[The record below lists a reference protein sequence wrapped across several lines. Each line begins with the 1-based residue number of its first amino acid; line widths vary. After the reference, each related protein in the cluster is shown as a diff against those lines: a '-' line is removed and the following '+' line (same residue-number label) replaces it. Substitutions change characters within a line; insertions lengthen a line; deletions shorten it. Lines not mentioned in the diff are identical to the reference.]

1 MLSRYADAYL
11 EVITLQLLLYGF
23 PQYGVRLC
31 ILLLHIQPH
40 VGLHPLLNELRL
52 RNLSCGLP
60 LHVRI
65 DTGKLIQVLK
75 WNLYIVIVVFGT
87 AIGIELYLRILELLL
102 PVVRIH
108 VHIQHCSPYFLSAV
122 LDLYLCAGL
131 CISGY
136 RIRSGVFRLEHNLV
150 FKPRTV
156 VDELVRVHNIYE
168 IAPVLHCL
176 LLRYRAVIAVLVL
189 NRIVVVTYCGVR
201 ILRC

>member
-11 EVITLQLLLYGF
+11 EVVTLQLLLYGF
-23 PQYGVRLC
+23 PQYGIRLC
-31 ILLLHIQPH
+31 ILLLHIQP
-40 VGLHPLLNELRL
+40 GIRLHPLLNELRL

-65 DTGKLIQVLK
+65 DTGKLIQILQR
-75 WNLYIVIVVFGT
+75 NLYIVVIILGA
-87 AIGIELYLRILELLL
+87 AIWIELYLRILELLL

-108 VHIQHCSPYFLSAV
+108 VHIQHCGPYFLSAV

-131 CISGY
+131 CVSGY
-136 RIRSGVFRLEHNLV
+136 RIRSGVFGLEHNLV

-156 VDELVRVHNIYE
+156 VDELVRVHDIYE

-189 NRIVVVTYCGVR
+189 DRIVVVTYCG
-201 ILRC
+201 I